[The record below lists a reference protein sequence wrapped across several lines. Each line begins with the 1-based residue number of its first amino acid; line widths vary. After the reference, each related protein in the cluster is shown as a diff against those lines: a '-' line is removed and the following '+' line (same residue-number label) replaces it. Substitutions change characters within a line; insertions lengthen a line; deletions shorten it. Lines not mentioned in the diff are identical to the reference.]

1 MKLVRPVYEVGAS
14 TGVDGVSSGAEF
26 LLLHAFKDV
35 ARTAIIMGSI
45 WHIHTLALS
54 LLLEDRS

>member
-35 ARTAIIMGSI
+35 ARTAIITGSI
-45 WHIHTLALS
+45 WHITLALS